1 MGPAEQRPPPANTI
15 QHGGQHYKALAI
27 QPWDY
32 ITSND
37 IGFLEG
43 NAIKYLTR
51 WRQKGGLEDV
61 RKARHYIDKL
71 LEIETEKGT
80 P

>member
-1 MGPAEQRPPPANTI
+1 MSANEI
-15 QHGGQHYKALAI
+15 QHGGSHYKGNPI

-32 ITSND
+32 VAANGL
-37 IGFLEG
+37 GFFEG

-51 WRQKGGLEDV
+51 WREKGGIEDL

-71 LEIETEKGT
+71 IELETTRE
-80 P
+80 